1 MRSQT
6 TNKSLFTVFCA
17 FLLLVGAVIGSNVA
31 VGSSQTVSGCINKK
45 TGALR
50 IADECSKSEKKI
62 QWNIYGI
69 QGEKG
74 EQGQVGERGPQG
86 KPGSTLLS
94 GEGIPNA
101 FTGEDGDF
109 YIDLKT
115 YTMFGPKKNDSW
127 GVAKALT
134 GPAGAPG
141 VQGVK
146 GDKGDIGA
154 PGATGAPGAAGASGL
169 SKAYYRLLDAD
180 LFLETDENKVV
191 GRISDVSS
199 GKYLVMF
206 NTDLINFGVGQYFG
220 CGFEA
225 QAGGAARKIYIEPNI
240 INGGVLLE
248 SRYNYSKNGYV
259 AIEGGPGTIEVH
271 CKVNGNPGPFTFSMS
286 NGSLIAL
293 ALNDVTTSFRVFPNP

>member
-1 MRSQT
+1 MRSHISS
-6 TNKSLFTVFCA
+6 KSLFAVLVA
-17 FLLLVGAVIGSNVA
+17 FLLLIGAVIGSNVA
-31 VGSSQTVSGCINKK
+31 VSQGQAVSGCVNKK
-45 TGALR
+45 TGILR
-50 IADECSKSEKKI
+50 ISDECSKSEKKI

-74 EQGQVGERGPQG
+74 EQGQAGERGPQG
-86 KPGSTLLS
+86 RPGSTLLS
-94 GEGIPNA
+94 GEGIPSA

-115 YTMFGPKKNDSW
+115 YTIYGPKKNDSW
-127 GVAKALT
+127 GFAKELT

-141 VQGVK
+141 AQGVK
-146 GDKGDIGA
+146 GDRGDIGA
-154 PGATGAPGAAGASGL
+154 PGLPGATGATGSSGL

-180 LFLETDENKVV
+180 LYLATDESTVV
-191 GRISDVSS
+191 GRISDVPA

-206 NTDLINFGVGQYFG
+206 NTDLINFGAGQYFG

-225 QAGGAARKIYIEPNI
+225 QGGGGAGKVYIEPNF
-240 INGGVLLE
+240 INGGVLFE
-248 SRYNYSKNGYV
+248 SRYNYSKNGYIG
-259 AIEGGPGTIEVH
+259 IEVGVGTIEVH
-271 CKVNGNPGPFTFSMS
+271 CKVNGNPGPFTFGLS